1 MGSSKMSIVVKWSD
15 GLRVSIIIRRYIDID
30 RMRFVAYMAV
40 SFITF
45 FRILLVL
52 FCIIIYIYI
61 YIYIYIH
68 THTHTHIHTYTPSPS
83 HRAFCR
89 LI

>member
-61 YIYIYIH
+61 YTH
-68 THTHTHIHTYTPSPS
+68 THTHTHIYIHTHL
-83 HRAFCR
+83 HRRTVHFVD
-89 LI
+89 